1 MVIPDECQSMPM
13 TAPKDWNQKGW
24 AEPTQELVAAVVVH
38 DRLGDHRAET
48 RHALAEPRRHPAMM
62 QRQVGAARAMAHEIL
77 HETKQEPSLRHGN
90 GSR

>member
-1 MVIPDECQSMPM
+1 MGQ
-13 TAPKDWNQKGW
+13 A
-24 AEPTQELVAAVVVH
+24 TQELVAAVVVH

-48 RHALAEPRRHPAMM
+48 RHPLAKPRWHPAMM
-62 QRQVGAARAMAHEIL
+62 QRQVGAARAMAHGTL